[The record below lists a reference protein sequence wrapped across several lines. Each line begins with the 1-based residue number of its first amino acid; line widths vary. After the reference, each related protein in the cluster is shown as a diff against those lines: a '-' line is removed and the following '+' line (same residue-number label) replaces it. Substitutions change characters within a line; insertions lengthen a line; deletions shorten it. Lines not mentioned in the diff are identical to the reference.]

1 MLFLF
6 EKISREFSE
15 RILAFELIK
24 MTAIDFIEETGFAI
38 KNPFNKKTNWKV
50 LIEIDVNIG
59 SINLR
64 ETIENTFYELLLK
77 NKIVEVFFATN
88 IDQRNEFWKI
98 RELIPAHPRPPWA
111 RDPHL

>member
-1 MLFLF
+1 
-6 EKISREFSE
+6 
-15 RILAFELIK
+15 
-24 MTAIDFIEETGFAI
+24 MTGIDFIEETGFTI

-64 ETIENTFYELLLK
+64 EIIENTFYDLFLK

-98 RELIPAHPRPPWA
+98 RELIPAANRKKVLFV
-111 RDPHL
+111 RMIYLFL